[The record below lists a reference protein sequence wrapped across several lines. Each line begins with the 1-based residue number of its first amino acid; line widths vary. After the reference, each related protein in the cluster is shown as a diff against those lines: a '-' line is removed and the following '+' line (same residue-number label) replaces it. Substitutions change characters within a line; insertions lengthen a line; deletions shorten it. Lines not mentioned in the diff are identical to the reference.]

1 MSTNRYQ
8 GVDPVL
14 TSTAIAYSN
23 DDYIAEMIFPT
34 FSVKKQ
40 SAKHFIYDRGRF
52 HKLDTRRGQGGNSK
66 EVSHN
71 LTTGQPYYCEDH
83 ALKEFV
89 ADEDVENAETPTTPY
104 IDATENIVDLLMVD
118 REKALADMLG
128 DTAVLTQNVTL
139 SGTSQFSDY
148 TNSDPFSVIETGMQT
163 VHSAIHR
170 NPNTAILGKEVW
182 DKLKHHPAF
191 LERVKYSQKGVISED
206 LLASLIG
213 VDRVLIGGAGYNTA
227 NEGQTDSMSYIWG
240 KNIILAYIAPSVRP
254 KLMTLGLTYTWS
266 EKPMTAKKLRS
277 TDEDD
282 REGAFV
288 RIGSWYYDQQIVAAA
303 AGYLIKN
310 AVA

>member
-1 MSTNRYQ
+1 MPNRYQ

-14 TSTAIAYSN
+14 SSTAIAYSN
-23 DDYIAEMIFPT
+23 DDYIAEAVFPT

-52 HKLDTRRGQGGNSK
+52 HKLDTRRGSGGNSK

-71 LTTGQPYYCEDH
+71 LTVGQPYYCEDH
-83 ALKEFV
+83 ALKSFV

-104 IDATENIVDLLMVD
+104 IDATENIVDLLQVD
-118 REKALADMLG
+118 REKALADMLAN
-128 DTAVLTQNVTL
+128 TAILTQNVTL

-148 TNSDPFSVIETGMQT
+148 TNSDPFGVIETGMQA
-163 VHSAIHR
+163 VHAAIHR
-170 NPNTAILGKEVW
+170 NPNTAIIGKEVW
-182 DKLKHHPAF
+182 DKLKHHPTF
-191 LERVKYSQKGVISED
+191 LERVKYSQKGVISQD

-240 KNIILAYIAPSVRP
+240 KNIVLAYIATSVRP

-266 EKPMTAKKLRS
+266 AKPMTAKKLRS

-288 RIGSWYYDQQIVAAA
+288 RVGSWYYDQQLVAAE